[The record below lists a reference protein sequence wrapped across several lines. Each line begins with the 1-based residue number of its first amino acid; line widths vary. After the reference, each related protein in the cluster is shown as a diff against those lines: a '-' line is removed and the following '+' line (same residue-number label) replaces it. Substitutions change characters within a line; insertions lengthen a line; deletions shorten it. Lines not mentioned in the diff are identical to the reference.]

1 MLIKDECNGDK
12 VKFIT
17 IIIIK
22 NAYAFLLIFIC
33 INLIVLYMNK
43 KLIKVDKKENIILI
57 YLKKM
62 KKERIMQEYVVD

>member
-1 MLIKDECNGDK
+1 
-12 VKFIT
+12 
-17 IIIIK
+17 
-22 NAYAFLLIFIC
+22 
-33 INLIVLYMNK
+33 MNK

>member
-1 MLIKDECNGDK
+1 MNTMVSDK

-22 NAYAFLLIFIC
+22 NAYAFLLNFIC

-62 KKERIMQEYVVD
+62 KKERIMQEYVVA